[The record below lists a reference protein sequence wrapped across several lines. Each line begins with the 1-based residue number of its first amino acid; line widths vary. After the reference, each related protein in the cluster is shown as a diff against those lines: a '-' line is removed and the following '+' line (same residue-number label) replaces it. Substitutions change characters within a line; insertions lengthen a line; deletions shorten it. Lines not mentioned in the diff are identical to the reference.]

1 MNTLL
6 SILIMAPQA
15 GGGKSNPLSTVF
27 MFLMIIVVIYFFMI
41 RPQSKKA
48 KQAKLFKEELKKGD
62 KIVTI
67 GGIIGKILEVREN
80 EFLIE
85 VGDGVK
91 LNIMKD
97 AISME
102 STGYINNTT
111 KKQ

>member
-1 MNTLL
+1 MSTLL
-6 SILIMAPQA
+6 SILLMAPQQGA
-15 GGGKSNPLSTVF
+15 GKSNPLTSLLP
-27 MFLMIIVVIYFFMI
+27 FLLIIVVIYFFMI

-48 KQAKLFKEELKKGD
+48 KQAKLFKEEIKRGD

-97 AISME
+97 AVSME
-102 STGYINNTT
+102 STNFINGTI
-111 KKQ
+111 KK

>member
-1 MNTLL
+1 MTNLL
-6 SILIMAPQA
+6 SILLMAPAQP
-15 GGGKSNPLSTVF
+15 GVKSNPLTT
-27 MFLMIIVVIYFFMI
+27 FLPFLLIIVVIYFFMI

-48 KQAKLFKEELKKGD
+48 KQAKLFKEDLKKGD

-67 GGIIGKILEVREN
+67 GGIIGKIIEVREN

-97 AISME
+97 AVSME
-102 STGYINNTT
+102 STNYINN
-111 KKQ
+111 KKS

>member
-1 MNTLL
+1 MTNLL
-6 SILIMAPQA
+6 SILLMAPPQ
-15 GGGKSNPLSTVF
+15 GGAGKSNPLTSLLP
-27 MFLMIIVVIYFFMI
+27 FLLIIVVIYFFMI

-97 AISME
+97 AVSME
-102 STGYINNTT
+102 STNFINN
-111 KKQ
+111 KK